1 MWQQSIGERESQ
13 RFFDF
18 SLISGI
24 KVFLPV
30 SSSQLVTLV
39 EVHTNRI
46 LKADI
51 SGIGT
56 LIGITGFWA
65 ELLLKQFK
73 QDLQWIT
80 NALSWEPARN
90 INCQLLSRTM
100 SHNRMLMCYGRNCL
114 KDGNLRWILMISN
127 FKNYLRIFTYFRF
140 LEIWRLLARGSFAV
154 GFWKSLS
161 CSD

>member
-80 NALSWEPARN
+80 NALS
-90 INCQLLSRTM
+90 
-100 SHNRMLMCYGRNCL
+100 
-114 KDGNLRWILMISN
+114 
-127 FKNYLRIFTYFRF
+127 
-140 LEIWRLLARGSFAV
+140 
-154 GFWKSLS
+154 
-161 CSD
+161 